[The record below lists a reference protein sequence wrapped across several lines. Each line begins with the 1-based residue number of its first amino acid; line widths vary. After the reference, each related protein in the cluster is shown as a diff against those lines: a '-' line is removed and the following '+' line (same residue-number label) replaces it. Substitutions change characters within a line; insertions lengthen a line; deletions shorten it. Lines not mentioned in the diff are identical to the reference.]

1 MHPTPTVRR
10 RVIAAT
16 VTTAVTAL
24 IMGAGT
30 VTATA
35 ASAAT
40 VLSAAPAAVSAA
52 PAATAVS
59 VIPGAPV
66 VRSGPSGHAGP
77 YARLGPVAELSARRL
92 ATADLVAAA
101 KWGTDSPIDDPAR
114 EQQVLDTVA
123 RLATELGA
131 DPAAT
136 VRVFRDQIEANKD
149 VQRAL
154 HRRWDADASQAPTER
169 PDLAEVRAE
178 INRLNDGI
186 VRAIAG
192 SARDRTAPY
201 CGVVLLTS
209 AARVGGETSLDA
221 VHMTALSR
229 SLNSVCEP
237 EALPRGLSGTGDGR

>member
-10 RVIAAT
+10 RIIAAT

-24 IMGAGT
+24 IMGTGT

-35 ASAAT
+35 ASAVSAVPVAT
-40 VLSAAPAAVSAA
+40 AAPVE
-52 PAATAVS
+52 
-59 VIPGAPV
+59 
-66 VRSGPSGHAGP
+66 RSGPSGHAGP

-136 VRVFRDQIEANKD
+136 VRIFRDQIEANKD

-209 AARVGGETSLDA
+209 AARVGREMSLDA
-221 VHMTALSR
+221 VHMTALAR